1 VRGDLGAFGL
11 LAQVL
16 LLFLGGAT
24 WAFYL
29 QAKGGKPAW
38 PLGAAMRGLHLPV
51 SLAEGACRLS
61 KSKLRAFD
69 ERIKGRL

>member
-1 VRGDLGAFGL
+1 MRGDLGPFGL

-38 PLGAAMRGLHLPV
+38 PLGAAMGGLHLPV
-51 SLAEGACRLS
+51 SLAEGACRLW
-61 KSKLRAFD
+61 
-69 ERIKGRL
+69 GRKQT